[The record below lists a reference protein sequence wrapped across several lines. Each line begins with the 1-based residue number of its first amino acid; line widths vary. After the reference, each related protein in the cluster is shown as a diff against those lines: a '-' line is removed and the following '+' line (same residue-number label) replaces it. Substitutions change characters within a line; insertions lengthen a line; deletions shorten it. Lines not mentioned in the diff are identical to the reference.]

1 MSSPSDLRSA
11 QGKVKCRARVSG
23 YMDRALKDFQRIVNA
38 FVGRG
43 ATDVVGEER
52 RSWKAAKVER
62 MMRPQIPKRLA

>member
-1 MSSPSDLRSA
+1 
-11 QGKVKCRARVSG
+11 
-23 YMDRALKDFQRIVNA
+23 MDRALKDLQRIVNA